1 MDVLARI
8 TKKKTKLGFLLGY
21 SGKHIHMPIELIQ
34 QAESMGYDSVWTAEA
49 YGNDAVTSAAYVLA
63 QTSKIRVGTA
73 IMQMPARTP
82 AMCAMTAMSLD
93 QLSGGRFIVGLG
105 ASGPQVVEGWH
116 GVPYGKPVTRTKEYI
131 QIMRKI
137 FEREGPVEFDG
148 QIYQMPNQSEGTTGL
163 GKPLKSILAATDIPI
178 YTASITPAGL
188 RCAGEVADG
197 VFPVWMD
204 PNKYDVLGESIEQGF
219 EKAGNG
225 KSLKD
230 FDIAPFVTVAMNDD
244 LDAAYDAL
252 RPWLALYIGGMGA
265 KNKNFYHEYAT
276 RLGYGDAANQIQEL
290 YLSGKKPEAEALVP
304 NELLDEV
311 SLIGPRERIIER
323 LGPWKEAGKRGE
335 VGSMLLGVQDPVV
348 LELLANEML

>member
-1 MDVLARI
+1 M
-8 TKKKTKLGFLLGY
+8 KLGFLLGY
-21 SGKHIHMPIELIQ
+21 SGKHIHIPIDLIQ

-148 QIYQMPNQSEGTTGL
+148 QMYQMPNQSEGTTGL
-163 GKPLKSILAATDIPI
+163 GKPLKSILAAASDIPI

-219 EKAGNG
+219 DKAGNG

-230 FDIAPFVTVAMNDD
+230 FDVAPFVTVAMNDD

-265 KNKNFYHEYAT
+265 KNKNFYHDYAT
-276 RLGYGDAANQIQEL
+276 RLGYGDAADQIQEL

-323 LGPWKEAGKRGE
+323 LEPWKEAGKRGE

>member
-1 MDVLARI
+1 M
-8 TKKKTKLGFLLGY
+8 KLGFLLGY
-21 SGKHIHMPIELIQ
+21 SGKHIHIPIELIQ

-93 QLSGGRFIVGLG
+93 QLSDGRFIVGLG

-148 QIYQMPNQSEGTTGL
+148 QMYQMPNQSEGTTGL
-163 GKPLKSILAATDIPI
+163 GKPLKSILAAASDIPI

-219 EKAGNG
+219 EKAGND
-225 KSLKD
+225 KSLED
-230 FDIAPFVTVAMNDD
+230 FDVAPFVTVAMNDD
-244 LDAAYDAL
+244 LNAAYDAL

-265 KNKNFYHEYAT
+265 KNKNFYHDYAT
-276 RLGYGDAANQIQEL
+276 RLGYGDAADQIQEL

>member
-1 MDVLARI
+1 M
-8 TKKKTKLGFLLGY
+8 KLGFLLGY

-148 QIYQMPNQSEGTTGL
+148 QMYQMPNQSEGTTGL

-225 KSLKD
+225 KNLKD

>member
-1 MDVLARI
+1 M
-8 TKKKTKLGFLLGY
+8 KLGFLLGY
-21 SGKHIHMPIELIQ
+21 SGKQIHIPLDLIK

-49 YGNDAVTSAAYVLA
+49 YGNDAVTTATWVLA
-63 QTSKIRVGTA
+63 NTEKMRVGTA

-116 GVPYGKPVTRTKEYI
+116 GVPYGKPVTRTREYI
-131 QIMRKI
+131 QIMRQI
-137 FEREGPVEFDG
+137 FARQGPVEFDG
-148 QIYQMPNQSEGTTGL
+148 EMYQLPNHGPGTTGL
-163 GKPLKSILAATDIPI
+163 GKPLKSILEANPDIPI

-204 PNKYDVLGESIEQGF
+204 PTKYEVLGEHVQKGF
-219 EKAGNG
+219 DKAGAGAAGQG
-225 KSLKD
+225 KSLKN
-230 FDIAPFVTVAMNDD
+230 FDVAPFVSVAMNDD

-265 KNKNFYHEYAT
+265 KDKNFYKDYAT
-276 RLGYGDAANQIQEL
+276 RLGYGDEAGQIQEL
-290 YLSGKKPEAEALVP
+290 YLSGKKAEAEALVP
-304 NELLDEV
+304 NQLLDDV
-311 SLIGPRERIIER
+311 ALVGPKERIIER

-335 VGSMLLGVQDPVV
+335 VGTMLLGVQDATV
-348 LELLANEML
+348 LELFARELL

>member
-1 MDVLARI
+1 M
-8 TKKKTKLGFLLGY
+8 KLGFLLGY
-21 SGKHIHMPIELIQ
+21 SGKQIHIPIDLIK
-34 QAESMGYDSVWTAEA
+34 QAEAMGYDSVWTAEA
-49 YGNDAVTSAAYVLA
+49 YGNDAVTSATWVLS
-63 QTSKIRVGTA
+63 QTEKMRVGTA

-131 QIMRKI
+131 KIMRKI

-148 QIYQMPNQSEGTTGL
+148 AMYQMPNKGEGTTGL
-163 GKPLKSILAATDIPI
+163 GKPLKSILEGNPDIPI

-204 PNKYDVLGESIEQGF
+204 PEKYSVIGDHLQEGF
-219 EKAGNG
+219 DRAGNG
-225 KSLKD
+225 KSLAD
-230 FDIAPFVTVAMNDD
+230 FDVAPFVSVAMNDD
-244 LDAAYDAL
+244 LEAAFDSL

-265 KNKNFYHEYAT
+265 KGKNFYHDYAT
-276 RLGYGDAANQIQEL
+276 RMGYGEAATNIQDL
-290 YLSGKKPEAEALVP
+290 YLSGKKQEAEAMVP
-304 NELLDEV
+304 TELLDAV
-311 SLIGPRERIIER
+311 SLVGPKERIIER
-323 LGPWKEAGKRGE
+323 LGAWKEAGKRGE
-335 VGSMLLGVQDPVV
+335 VGTMLLGVHDPKV
-348 LELLANEML
+348 LEIIAKEML

>member
-1 MDVLARI
+1 M
-8 TKKKTKLGFLLGY
+8 KLGFLLGY
-21 SGKHIHMPIELIQ
+21 SGKQIHIPIDLIK

-49 YGNDAVTSAAYVLA
+49 YGNDAVTSAAWVLA
-63 QTSKIRVGTA
+63 HTSKIRVGTA

-93 QLSGGRFIVGLG
+93 QLSEGRFIVGLG

-148 QIYQMPNQSEGTTGL
+148 QMYQMPNQSEGTTGL

-204 PNKYDVLGESIEQGF
+204 PNKYSVLGDSIGQGF
-219 EKAGNG
+219 EKAGGG
-225 KSLKD
+225 KGLD
-230 FDIAPFVTVAMNDD
+230 NFDVAPFVTVAMNDD
-244 LDAAYDAL
+244 LNAAYDAL

-276 RLGYGDAANQIQEL
+276 RLGYGDAADQIQTL

>member
-1 MDVLARI
+1 M
-8 TKKKTKLGFLLGY
+8 KLGFLLGY

-348 LELLANEML
+348 LELLANEIL

>member
-1 MDVLARI
+1 M
-8 TKKKTKLGFLLGY
+8 KLGFLLGY

-148 QIYQMPNQSEGTTGL
+148 QMYQMPNQSEGTTGL

-244 LDAAYDAL
+244 LDDAYDAL

-323 LGPWKEAGKRGE
+323 LGPWKDAGKRGE

>member
-1 MDVLARI
+1 M
-8 TKKKTKLGFLLGY
+8 KLGFLLGY
-21 SGKHIHMPIELIQ
+21 SGKQIHIPIDLIK

-49 YGNDAVTSAAYVLA
+49 YGNDAVTSAAWVLA
-63 QTSKIRVGTA
+63 HTSKIRVGTA

-93 QLSGGRFIVGLG
+93 QLSEGRFIVGLG

-148 QIYQMPNQSEGTTGL
+148 QMYQMPNQSEGTTGL

-204 PNKYDVLGESIEQGF
+204 PNKYSVLGDSIGQGF
-219 EKAGNG
+219 EKAGGG
-225 KSLKD
+225 KGLD
-230 FDIAPFVTVAMNDD
+230 NFDVAPFVTVAMNDD
-244 LDAAYDAL
+244 LNAAYDAL

-276 RLGYGDAANQIQEL
+276 RLGYGDAADQIQTL

-348 LELLANEML
+348 LELLASEML

>member
-1 MDVLARI
+1 M
-8 TKKKTKLGFLLGY
+8 KLGFLLGY
-21 SGKHIHMPIELIQ
+21 SGKHIHIPIELIQ

-137 FEREGPVEFDG
+137 FERDGPVEFDG
-148 QIYQMPNQSEGTTGL
+148 QMYQMPNQSEGTTGL

-204 PNKYDVLGESIEQGF
+204 PTKYDVLGESIEQGF
-219 EKAGNG
+219 EKAGSG
-225 KSLKD
+225 KGLKD

>member
-1 MDVLARI
+1 M
-8 TKKKTKLGFLLGY
+8 KLGFLLGY

-49 YGNDAVTSAAYVLA
+49 YGNDAVTSAAWVLA
-63 QTSKIRVGTA
+63 NTSKIRVGTA

-148 QIYQMPNQSEGTTGL
+148 QMYQMPNQSEGTTGL

-276 RLGYGDAANQIQEL
+276 RLGYGDAANKIQEL

>member
-1 MDVLARI
+1 M
-8 TKKKTKLGFLLGY
+8 KLGFLLGY
-21 SGKHIHMPIELIQ
+21 SGKHIHIPIELIQ

-148 QIYQMPNQSEGTTGL
+148 QMYQMPNQSEGTTGL

-230 FDIAPFVTVAMNDD
+230 FEIAPFVTVAMNDD

>member
-1 MDVLARI
+1 M
-8 TKKKTKLGFLLGY
+8 KLGILLGY
-21 SGKHIHMPIELIQ
+21 SGKQIDIPIDMIR

-49 YGNDAVTSAAYVLA
+49 YGSDAVTAATWVLA
-63 QTSKIRVGTA
+63 QTEKIRVGTA

-116 GVPYGKPVTRTKEYI
+116 GVPYGKPVTRTREYV

-137 FEREGPVEFDG
+137 MARDSPVEFQG
-148 QIYQMPNQSEGTTGL
+148 KEYQLPNTGPGTTGL
-163 GKPLKSILAATDIPI
+163 GKPLKSILAGNPDIPI

-204 PNKYDVLGESIEQGF
+204 PDKYALLGDHLQAGF
-219 EKAGNG
+219 DKAGGG
-225 KSLKD
+225 KSLAD
-230 FDIAPFVTVAMNDD
+230 FDVAPFVSVAVNDD
-244 LDAAYDAL
+244 LDAAYDSL

-265 KNKNFYHEYAT
+265 KGKNFYHDYAS
-276 RLGYGDAANQIQEL
+276 RAGYGEVASRIQDL
-290 YLSGKKPEAEALVP
+290 YLSGQKAEAEALVP
-304 NELLDEV
+304 NQLLDEV
-311 SLIGPRERIIER
+311 ALVGPEGRIVER
-323 LGPWKEAGKRGE
+323 LSRWKAAEARGE
-335 VGSMLLGVQDPVV
+335 VGTMLLGVHDPKV
-348 LELLANEML
+348 LELFARELL

>member
-1 MDVLARI
+1 M
-8 TKKKTKLGFLLGY
+8 KLGFLLGY

-230 FDIAPFVTVAMNDD
+230 FDVAPFVTVAMNDD

-323 LGPWKEAGKRGE
+323 FGPWKEAGKRGE

>member
-1 MDVLARI
+1 M
-8 TKKKTKLGFLLGY
+8 KLGFLLGY

-49 YGNDAVTSAAYVLA
+49 YGNDAVTSAAWVLA
-63 QTSKIRVGTA
+63 NTSKIRVGTA

-82 AMCAMTAMSLD
+82 AMCAMTAISLD

-148 QIYQMPNQSEGTTGL
+148 QMYQMPNQSEGTTGL